1 MKITHVETIAL
12 QDEQSHHS
20 ETIVRV
26 HTDQGLTGIGQAE
39 APALVIDAII
49 RHRGG
54 LQTILE
60 GEDPSHV
67 HRLWQKM
74 YDTSGLYGR
83 RGVTIAAIGAIETA
97 LWDITG
103 KALGK
108 PVHELIWRSFT
119 TSKGTLEPKRAVTP
133 YVTVYPSGGDIAT
146 IRERVED
153 AIRRGYRAVKIE
165 EGEGMFGNVDLA
177 TDVKVVEAVRDV
189 LGPDRDLLID
199 VQNKYYEYAQAL
211 ATIRA
216 IEEYRPFFIEAPFPA
231 DNLEAY
237 ARLADTVDTR
247 IAVGDWGFS
256 TRHEFRDI
264 IERGHVDVV
273 QPSSVRAGGMS
284 EILYIAE
291 MAYQRGL
298 LCIPHAWCHVIG
310 LAAEIHLA
318 AVAPN
323 MPYFEAPIIYPDTP
337 LVSDLLTPMPQVAP
351 DGTMEVPARPG
362 LGVELNEDVIK
373 DFRIDPR

>member
-49 RHRGG
+49 RHQGG

-60 GEDPSHV
+60 GEAPSHV

-74 YDTSGLYGR
+74 YDTTGLYGR

-119 TSKGTLEPKRAVTP
+119 TTKGTLEPKRAVTP

-189 LGPDRDLLID
+189 LGPARD
-199 VQNKYYEYAQAL
+199 
-211 ATIRA
+211 
-216 IEEYRPFFIEAPFPA
+216 
-231 DNLEAY
+231 
-237 ARLADTVDTR
+237 
-247 IAVGDWGFS
+247 
-256 TRHEFRDI
+256 
-264 IERGHVDVV
+264 
-273 QPSSVRAGGMS
+273 
-284 EILYIAE
+284 
-291 MAYQRGL
+291 
-298 LCIPHAWCHVIG
+298 
-310 LAAEIHLA
+310 
-318 AVAPN
+318 
-323 MPYFEAPIIYPDTP
+323 
-337 LVSDLLTPMPQVAP
+337 
-351 DGTMEVPARPG
+351 
-362 LGVELNEDVIK
+362 
-373 DFRIDPR
+373 

>member
-1 MKITHVETIAL
+1 M
-12 QDEQSHHS
+12 
-20 ETIVRV
+20 
-26 HTDQGLTGIGQAE
+26 
-39 APALVIDAII
+39 
-49 RHRGG
+49 
-54 LQTILE
+54 
-60 GEDPSHV
+60 
-67 HRLWQKM
+67 
-74 YDTSGLYGR
+74 
-83 RGVTIAAIGAIETA
+83 
-97 LWDITG
+97 
-103 KALGK
+103 
-108 PVHELIWRSFT
+108 
-119 TSKGTLEPKRAVTP
+119 
-133 YVTVYPSGGDIAT
+133 
-146 IRERVED
+146 
-153 AIRRGYRAVKIE
+153 
-165 EGEGMFGNVDLA
+165 
-177 TDVKVVEAVRDV
+177 
-189 LGPDRDLLID
+189 
-199 VQNKYYEYAQAL
+199 
-211 ATIRA
+211 
-216 IEEYRPFFIEAPFPA
+216 
-231 DNLEAY
+231 
-237 ARLADTVDTR
+237 
-247 IAVGDWGFS
+247 GDWGFS

-284 EILYIAE
+284 EIMYIAE